1 MVLSAK
7 RSIGVGFRLGLS
19 PSFSAGLFV
28 SFVSLVL
35 LVSLVLKSCGA
46 SAPRLLPEE
55 AQPFS
60 GRSRFTWPILRPG
73 LASRLP

>member
-19 PSFSAGLFV
+19 PSFSAGLL
-28 SFVSLVL
+28 VSLLL

>member
-19 PSFSAGLFV
+19 PSFSAGLL
-28 SFVSLVL
+28 VSLLL

-60 GRSRFTWPILRPG
+60 GRKMGHVNRLRPLKG
-73 LASRLP
+73 